1 MLTLDLLL
9 NVEFYMKSRMS
20 LSFLSPVFLFL
31 VASCQPPEVQ
41 DPNQA
46 IDSLV
51 KEFGYIGFQNPL
63 ERATTGTLIG
73 GRPDAVSFVA
83 PASDCFNFEN
93 LPRYYDN
100 SEYSRVYNYK
110 FQGSLGFLLSGNPIL
125 SAGASLKNDI
135 TVEIELSGL
144 IMEYMSSINISDWY
158 TEGMSKTCRS
168 YLNDVGF
175 IIQAL
180 KAEELKISFKKISGN
195 SIGINADNVNQ
206 YIKFQTGVDWSIEDG
221 TTIVISTP
229 KYIGYQLGRLRL
241 EDEGRTLWR
250 ANSIVDGRYF
260 FERISLFDDVDDA
273 TPVKPSKLKT
283 SVYTDQYSKY
293 E

>member
-1 MLTLDLLL
+1 
-9 NVEFYMKSRMS
+9 
-20 LSFLSPVFLFL
+20 
-31 VASCQPPEVQ
+31 VQ

-46 IDSLV
+46 LDSLV
-51 KEFGYIGFQNPL
+51 KDFGYIGFQNPL
-63 ERATTGTLIG
+63 ENATTGTLIG

-83 PASDCFNFEN
+83 PARDCFNPDN
-93 LPRYYDN
+93 LPRYSDR
-100 SEYSRVYNYK
+100 SEYSRVYNYT

-125 SAGASLKNDI
+125 SAGLSLKNDI
-135 TVEIELSGL
+135 IVEIELSGL
-144 IMEYMSSINISDWY
+144 VMEYMSSINITDWY
-158 TEGMSKTCRS
+158 TLGMSKTCQT

-195 SIGINADNVNQ
+195 SIGINADNVSQ
-206 YIKFQTGVDWSIEDG
+206 YVKFKTGIDWSIEDG

-250 ANSIVDGRYF
+250 ATSVLNGRYS
-260 FERISLFDDVDDA
+260 FERISLFDDVNE
-273 TPVKPSKLKT
+273 TQTVKRSNLKT
-283 SVYTDQYSKY
+283 SIHTDQYSLY